1 MKRGQ
6 GLVEFALILPLLLLL
21 IIGTL
26 DLARLFHAKVVT
38 NNAAREGAYYLSY
51 FPEDKTNCLDGVCYQ
66 GTIDAAFNEAQ
77 NVGIT
82 LDRNLVFVDES
93 LCCTSGLPIEVSV
106 RHVINLAILDF
117 FTGPF
122 TLESTVRMMVQ

>member
-6 GLVEFALILPLLLLL
+6 GLVEFALILPLLLFL

-26 DLARLFHAKVVT
+26 DLARLFQAKVVT
-38 NNAAREGAYYLSY
+38 NNAAREGAYFLSY
-51 FPEDKTNCLDGVCYQ
+51 FPDDKNNCVDGVCYQ
-66 GTIDAAFNEAQ
+66 GTINAAFSEAQ

-82 LDRNLVFVDES
+82 LDRNQIFVNES

-106 RHVINLAILDF
+106 RHIINLAILDF

-122 TLESTVRMMVQ
+122 ELESTVRMMVQ